1 MNMYERLLRRQ
12 IIKNVLFNIIGC
24 FIYAVGV
31 NCFAAPHNIAPGGA
45 SGIAILLNYLFQ
57 VPIGFFVFIFNIPLL
72 ILIVIKN
79 YFSKIFV
86 GKVLAS
92 TLLLS
97 LITDLLVARLPV
109 YKGDA
114 LLASMFA
121 GALMGAGLALV
132 HLGGSNTGGISLIGI
147 IGQKIRPEFHVGS
160 LISGLN
166 MAIVLAS
173 GIIYKNIETM
183 LYAIVV
189 VYISGLI
196 MDKTLAS
203 AYMNNLLLI
212 ISEKT
217 EKIKQLFL
225 ENHSGVTIL
234 KGEGGYSHQEKN
246 VMLCVATKHNCVNL
260 QKHIWEIDNQALT
273 IVLDSSKVSGKGF
286 QSIM

>member
-1 MNMYERLLRRQ
+1 MYEKLLRKQ
-12 IIKNVLFNIIGC
+12 IIKNILFNIAGC
-24 FIYAVGV
+24 FIYALGI
-31 NCFAAPHNIAPGGA
+31 NSFAAPHNIAPGGA
-45 SGIAILLNYLFQ
+45 SGVAILLNYLFHI
-57 VPIGFFVFIFNIPLL
+57 PIGFFVFVFNIPLL
-72 ILIVIKN
+72 ALILVKN

-86 GKVLAS
+86 GKVLIS

-97 LITDLLVARLPV
+97 LITDLIVARLPV

-121 GALMGAGLALV
+121 GALMGMGLALV

-147 IGQKIRPEFHVGS
+147 IVQKIRPEFQVGT

-189 VYISGLI
+189 VYISGFI
-196 MDKTLAS
+196 MDRTLAN

-217 EKIKQLFL
+217 EKIKEFFL
-225 ENHSGVTIL
+225 EHHSGVTIL
-234 KGEGGYSHQEKN
+234 KGEGGFSHQEKN
-246 VMLCVATKHNCVNL
+246 VILCVATKHNCVTL
-260 QKHIWEIDNQALT
+260 QKYIWEIDNQALP

-286 QSIM
+286 QSVM